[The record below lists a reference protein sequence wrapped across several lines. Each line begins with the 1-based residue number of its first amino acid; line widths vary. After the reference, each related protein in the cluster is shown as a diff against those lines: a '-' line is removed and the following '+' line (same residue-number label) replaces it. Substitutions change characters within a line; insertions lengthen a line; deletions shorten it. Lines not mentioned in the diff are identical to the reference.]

1 LKGAK
6 IKPRSSLGE
15 GTRTGGII
23 DSDLDAFVVAFY
35 AMVRVKLLSSPE
47 EE

>member
-6 IKPRSSLGE
+6 IKPIRSAGPSV
-15 GTRTGGII
+15 II

-35 AMVRVKLLSSPE
+35 AMVRVKFSQAQRE
-47 EE
+47 E